1 MSSTA
6 SLADTVAALAGSFAG
21 QVLRP
26 ADPGYEEAR
35 RVHNGLIDSAR
46 P

>member
-6 SLADTVAALAGSFAG
+6 SLADTATALAGSFAG

-26 ADPGYEEAR
+26 ADPGYDEA
-35 RVHNGLIDSAR
+35 
-46 P
+46 